1 MAVFRSALSNRGSSI
16 RRDARECQRRW
27 RGAAIEICGPQ
38 YAHPKWLT
46 PFTTYRS
53 NEVARR
59 CGRIGPTGWRSQA
72 TVFARIRRNATI
84 RHQVSVTQSGANHLD
99 SAEVGFD
106 QEEAWGSQT
115 MNPDMPDDVEI
126 GYSSSRKLPLVAL
139 TAATPPHGAAN
150 DLRVVIEPIVPESMA
165 MGFDSLGILVGRV
178 AANAE
183 HGAAPAPT
191 LRRASKAE
199 PQRAITMDCAVRIAD
214 GTGAK
219 GSRTRWLQKHG
230 SVFLRMLRGGYI
242 TGKSEP
248 ISSIS
253 SRIGQ
258 TACS

>member
-1 MAVFRSALSNRGSSI
+1 
-16 RRDARECQRRW
+16 
-27 RGAAIEICGPQ
+27 
-38 YAHPKWLT
+38 
-46 PFTTYRS
+46 
-53 NEVARR
+53 
-59 CGRIGPTGWRSQA
+59 
-72 TVFARIRRNATI
+72 
-84 RHQVSVTQSGANHLD
+84 
-99 SAEVGFD
+99 
-106 QEEAWGSQT
+106 

-139 TAATPPHGAAN
+139 IAALLPHGAAN
-150 DLRVVIEPIVPESMA
+150 DLRVVIESVVPESTA
-165 MGFDSLGILVGRV
+165 MGFDSLGIWVGGV

-183 HGAAPAPT
+183 RRAAPAPGWV
-191 LRRASKAE
+191 RSRASKAE

-219 GSRTRWLQKHG
+219 RSRSRGLQKHG

-242 TGKSEP
+242 TEKSEP